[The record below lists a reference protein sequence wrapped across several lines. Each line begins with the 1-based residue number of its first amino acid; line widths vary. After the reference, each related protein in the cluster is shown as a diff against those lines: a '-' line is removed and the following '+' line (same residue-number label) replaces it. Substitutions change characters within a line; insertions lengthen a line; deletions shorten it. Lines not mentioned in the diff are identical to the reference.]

1 MTGPVRLQSGAE
13 KMPPQAGA
21 KGGYKVNTKSTG
33 YLLHKTVITGIKYQL
48 QEHGNSRRRNGIVFQ
63 TEKMLVLHSC
73 QPYAGSR
80 VQRLPGSRIECGVR
94 VNFHQP
100 VNDTVAD
107 RCDGAA
113 ILHKINECAVT
124 TYCGNGLAA
133 EVGFQEKIAGEDR
146 VDLMTE

>member
-1 MTGPVRLQSGAE
+1 M
-13 KMPPQAGA
+13 
-21 KGGYKVNTKSTG
+21 
-33 YLLHKTVITGIKYQL
+33 ITGIKYQI

-63 TEKMLVLHSC
+63 TEKMLVLHLC
-73 QPYAGSR
+73 QPYAGSC
-80 VQRLPGSRIECGVR
+80 VQRLPGSRIECGLR
-94 VNFHQP
+94 VNFHQS
-100 VNDTVAD
+100 VNDAVAD
-107 RCDGAA
+107 GCDGAA